1 MGPMGLLQGT
11 LIFLGTNAMGILD
24 YLQEHYGISPI
35 FSAVVI
41 CMCGVF
47 GGMISIILL
56 TIFSTP
62 RGGGEKYD

>member
-1 MGPMGLLQGT
+1 
-11 LIFLGTNAMGILD
+11 MGILD
-24 YLQEHYGISPI
+24 YLQERYGISPI